1 MSHRIRL
8 VLAARVAG
16 LALLVAGLPLAA
28 RAQDVRDTVEL
39 EDLVVTAD
47 RTPLPASRVV
57 NPTTVISGDD
67 LRQRGILSVADA
79 LREVPGAALVPTG
92 SFGSQTSL
100 FLRGGESDY
109 VKVLVDGVPVNQPG
123 GAFDFA
129 NLTTENVERIEV
141 TRGPGSVV
149 YGSDAV
155 SGVVQIFTRKGTGR
169 FQGEASYRAGTF
181 GTWNA
186 EGAVY
191 GGTETMSYSAGLS
204 RFASS
209 GIYAFNN
216 DYRNTTAS
224 GALTLRPDARTDL
237 TLSARTGDLTSE
249 FPTDFTGAPVDRNSF
264 TLQDATTLGLDLGRR
279 VGDHLEVR
287 AFLASHTQND
297 GSEDN
302 PDSPA
307 DTLGFFSSASQ
318 ARMKRQSADVRA
330 SFTPDP
336 RARLTLGATAE
347 FQSLR
352 EETRSASDFGFGRTS
367 DAQGF
372 AASRRNVG
380 VYGQALLDVDARL
393 RLNLGARLDDNETFG
408 THLTGRAGAIYRL
421 AGATRVR
428 ASVGTGFKEPSLR
441 ENYATSAFEFG
452 NPALD
457 PERSLGWEAGLEQ
470 GLLAGELTLAA
481 TFFQQRFRDL
491 IQYDAG
497 APPGS
502 PNYRNVA
509 RASSRGLEV
518 EAALHPAPGTTLS
531 ASYTWLR
538 TRVDD
543 AGLSSGAGATFV
555 EGKALLRRPAHAL
568 RMDARTRV
576 AGRAFLGVA
585 VQYTGTRD
593 DVDFRPFPSIRT
605 TLAAYTLLEADL
617 AVDLRRTRTGT
628 PAVSALLRGENLLDA
643 DYRTV
648 VGFPGRGRLV
658 QAGVRLGF

>member
-1 MSHRIRL
+1 MPHRTWLLLPARATACTL
-8 VLAARVAG
+8 LLAVLPIV
-16 LALLVAGLPLAA
+16 A

-57 NPTTVISGDD
+57 NPTTVISGAA
-67 LRQRGILSVADA
+67 LRDRGILSVADA

-123 GAFDFA
+123 GSFDFA
-129 NLTTENVERIEV
+129 NLTTENIERIEV

-155 SGVVQIFTRKGTGR
+155 SGVVQIFTRKGSGR

-191 GGTETMSYSAGLS
+191 GGTESMSYSAGLS

-224 GALTLRPDARTDL
+224 GALTLRPDALTDL
-237 TLSARTGDLTSE
+237 TLSARTGDLTAE

-264 TLQDATTLGLDLGRR
+264 TLQDATTVGLDLGRR
-279 VGDHLEVR
+279 VSDRLEVR

-297 GSEDN
+297 GSEDD
-302 PDSPA
+302 PDSAA
-307 DTLGFFSSASQ
+307 DTVGFFSSASQ

-330 SFTPDP
+330 SFTPGAA
-336 RARLTLGATAE
+336 ARLTLGATAE

-352 EETRSASDFGFGRTS
+352 EETRSESDFGFGRTS

-372 AASRRNVG
+372 AASRHNVG
-380 VYGQALLDVDARL
+380 VYGQALVDATPRL
-393 RLNLGARLDDNETFG
+393 LLNLGARLDDNETFG
-408 THLTGRAGAIYRL
+408 AHVTGRAGAIYRV

-441 ENYATSAFEFG
+441 ENYATSAFEVG

-481 TFFQQRFRDL
+481 TVFQQRFRDL
-491 IQYDAG
+491 IQYDAS

-509 RASSRGLEV
+509 RASSRGLEL
-518 EAALHPAPGTTLS
+518 EATLRPGIGTTLS

-555 EGKALLRRPAHAL
+555 EGQPLLRRPAHTFRL
-568 RMDARTRV
+568 DGRTRV
-576 AGRAFLGVA
+576 AGRATLGVGL
-585 VQYTGTRD
+585 QYTGARD
-593 DVDFRPFPSIRT
+593 DVDFRPFPSVRA
-605 TLAAYTLLEADL
+605 TLDAYTLVEADL
-617 AVDLRRTRTGT
+617 TVDLFRTRSGA
-628 PAVSALLRGENLLDA
+628 PAVSALLRGDNLLDA
-643 DYRTV
+643 DFSTV
-648 VGFPGRGRLV
+648 VGFPGRGRMV
-658 QAGVRLGF
+658 QAGARVGF